1 MPSISRF
8 YGITIWMYWNEG
20 HHGRPHFHAY
30 YGEHEASFDLAG
42 EIIVGSLPKRAL
54 RLVQDWADRARE
66 TLASGSHPRFGQH
79 ADDLLADWER
89 VVNEEPLE
97 PIAPLR

>member
-54 RLVQDWADRARE
+54 RLVQDWAE
-66 TLASGSHPRFGQH
+66 LY